1 MPYTPDSQHNPN
13 NHHPGRPR
21 AIPPELF
28 VTVLALYEAGLGY
41 RSIAN
46 RLNDQG
52 IRATYSSV
60 RRLVKGDGAYGSGS

>member
-1 MPYTPDSQHNPN
+1 MPYTPDSQHG
-13 NHHPGRPR
+13 HHPGRPR
-21 AIPPELF
+21 AIPQELF